1 MDNPIVD
8 LSVSSTGPLPTINRG
23 GSHDLSVTA
32 PKIPGLT
39 ITPSVL
45 PAAPTTNSSAAPTE
59 TSDSRYPSRRVLR
72 PRTEAKSY
80 AESPDIGGFGINGK
94 GFNGS
99 DFDSDDE
106 DEKMLPE
113 YRVSTELK
121 KTYCV
126 SGSFGA
132 LNVI

>member
-1 MDNPIVD
+1 MD
-8 LSVSSTGPLPTINRG
+8 LSVSSTGPLPINRS

-45 PAAPTTNSSAAPTE
+45 PAPTTNSSAAPTE

-113 YRVSTELK
+113 YRVSTEK
-121 KTYCV
+121 KK
-126 SGSFGA
+126 
-132 LNVI
+132 I